1 MFPLFCPYT
10 VFQSI
15 YNNNNNN
22 SNNNNN
28 NNNNNNVAGK
38 VILTLRLVN
47 VTVITMEKQDV
58 LNVMSVCLYSCLKFL
73 GMQIASF
80 LCHIMRENQMKT
92 FKVYV

>member
-1 MFPLFCPYT
+1 VFPLFCPYT

-22 SNNNNN
+22 
-28 NNNNNNVAGK
+28 NNVGK
-38 VILTLRLVN
+38 VHLTLRLVN
-47 VTVITMEKQDV
+47 VTIIAMEKQEV

-80 LCHIMRENQMKT
+80 LCHIMRLSQMKT
-92 FKVYV
+92 LEVYI

>member
-22 SNNNNN
+22 
-28 NNNNNNVAGK
+28 VGK
-38 VILTLRLVN
+38 VHLTLRLVN
-47 VTVITMEKQDV
+47 VTIIAMEKQEV

-80 LCHIMRENQMKT
+80 LCHIMRLSQMKT
-92 FKVYV
+92 LEVYI